1 MENKVSIDLRGLQCP
16 TPLVQLN
23 EEMSDIETGD
33 EFFAVA
39 DDEAFELDIAAWC
52 EMTGNEL
59 LAINHTD
66 QEITAH
72 IRKS

>member
-1 MENKVSIDLRGLQCP
+1 MAENVSIDLRGLQCP
-16 TPLVQLN
+16 SPLVRLN
-23 EEMSDIETGD
+23 EEMDDIESGR

-59 LAINHTD
+59 LAINNTTS
-66 QEITAH
+66 EIVAH
-72 IRKS
+72 IRKT